1 MLQRALS
8 LIGES
13 RRLGKIAGLFLS
25 RSFHSFS
32 SLVFSLVVG
41 KLLIVEDHGVYGQF
55 VAQVT
60 VIQAITEAGLQYSL
74 IRYLSR
80 SLHHNEH
87 GEVSSILRASLSLKF
102 YAFLIAFILI
112 ASWATAGFFPILG
125 GPLRLP
131 HSPDHLSILLMVL
144 LSGFGMSIFSF
155 LDAILVAHQKYKQL
169 VYWIPSTGI
178 VRLTLLA
185 LFYFGD
191 SGHLTIQQALFSF
204 LAGPYISV
212 AIFFAIF
219 PASFFE
225 RAAPGDHRFHWI
237 KRLFS
242 YNRWLIAASFFSIL
256 SDWMEVL
263 LLGQRSDAA
272 FFHAARIPMQ
282 GFLILLATMQSVIL
296 PRFSVLE
303 TSGQFFQS
311 LKQIYRYLVP
321 GLILLLP
328 GFWIFAWFLPF
339 WYGEEY
345 IRSIS
350 VFWILYPG
358 FLLRLV
364 FAPLGTA
371 LLALDRPI
379 VVGLE
384 AGIRMLSG
392 ILFNSILIPA
402 YGIHGAAWASLIS
415 QTPGWIFLMILFY
428 RYYQSGVFPVVLG
441 RKLVE

>member
-1 MLQRALS
+1 MFQRAIS
-8 LIGES
+8 VIGQG
-13 RRLGKIAGLFLS
+13 RRLSKIAGLFLS

-41 KLLIVEDHGVYGQF
+41 KLLIVEEHGIYGQF

-80 SLHHNEH
+80 SLHHGNST
-87 GEVSSILRASLSLKF
+87 EVSSILRASLSLKF
-102 YAFLIAFILI
+102 YAFLIAFVLI

-125 GPLRLP
+125 GPLGLP
-131 HSPDHLSILLMVL
+131 HSPDHLTILLMVL

-155 LDAILVAHQKYKQL
+155 LDAILVAHQKYNQL

-178 VRLTLLA
+178 VRLTLLT

-225 RAAPGDHRFHWI
+225 RSAPADERFHWI
-237 KRLFS
+237 RRLFS

-256 SDWMEVL
+256 SDWMGVL
-263 LLGQRSDAA
+263 LLGQRADAA

-296 PRFSVLE
+296 PRFSVRE
-303 TSGQFFQS
+303 SASQYAQNF
-311 LKQIYRYLVP
+311 KKIYAYLLP
-321 GLILLLP
+321 GLLALLP

-345 IRSIS
+345 VRSIS

-358 FLLRLV
+358 FLLRLI

-379 VVGLE
+379 IVGIE
-384 AGIRMLSG
+384 AGIRMASG
-392 ILFNSILIPA
+392 ILFNSILIPL

-415 QTPGWIFLMILFY
+415 QTPGWIFLLILFY
-428 RYYQSGVFPVVLG
+428 RYFQTGVFPSFQK